1 MKIMKIIFIILG
13 IIVLILAVLI
23 VVPCFARTK
32 KKMDLPT
39 VKHLEIEKFMGV
51 WYEIARF
58 PHKFEKDL
66 VGVTATY
73 EMKSNGQISV
83 LNQGYKHTLDGKQKN
98 AKGRARMPNAHE
110 PGFLQVTFFL
120 CFWADYLVLELD
132 ENYQYALIGSS
143 TPDYL
148 WILCRQPQMD
158 EHTYNML
165 VEKAKDFGYDI
176 SKLERVKQAI

>member
-1 MKIMKIIFIILG
+1 MNKKLFYFVVM
-13 IIVLILAVLI
+13 I
-23 VVPCFARTK
+23 VVIGLSLSGCAIIGSPVLDNIQTVDQV
-32 KKMDLPT
+32 DLERYT
-39 VKHLEIEKFMGV
+39 GV

-73 EMKSNGQISV
+73 ELKDNGKISV
-83 LNQGYKHTLDGKQKN
+83 LNQGYKHTLDGKHKK
-98 AKGRARMPNAHE
+98 AKVRARLPDPNE

-143 TPDYL
+143 TPNYL
-148 WILCRQPQMD
+148 WILCREPMMD
-158 EHTYNML
+158 ETRYQML
-165 VEKAKDFGYDI
+165 VAKAKDFGYDI
-176 SKLERVKQAI
+176 SKLEKVKQAI